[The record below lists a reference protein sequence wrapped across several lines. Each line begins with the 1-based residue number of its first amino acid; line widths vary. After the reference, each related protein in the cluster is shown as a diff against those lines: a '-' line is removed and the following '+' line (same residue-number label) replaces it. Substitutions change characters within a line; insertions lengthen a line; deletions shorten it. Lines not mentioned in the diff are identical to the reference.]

1 MHIDSYSFGHITV
14 DGVQYTSD
22 LILLPDR
29 VAPDWWR
36 KEGHLLCPEDLEV
49 VVEAKPEVLIVGI
62 GANGIMRVP
71 ESTATYLAE
80 QGIELVVEKSK
91 RACET
96 FNALPRERRAAAALH
111 LTY

>member
-14 DGVQYTSD
+14 DGVEYTSD

-29 VAPDWWR
+29 VAPNWWR
-36 KEGHLLCPEDLEV
+36 KEGHSLSPGDLEAV
-49 VVEAKPEVLIVGI
+49 VDAKPEVLIVGI

-71 ESTATYLAE
+71 ESTVSYLAE
-80 QGIELVVEKSK
+80 HGIELVVERTKQ
-91 RACET
+91 ACDA

-111 LTY
+111 LTC